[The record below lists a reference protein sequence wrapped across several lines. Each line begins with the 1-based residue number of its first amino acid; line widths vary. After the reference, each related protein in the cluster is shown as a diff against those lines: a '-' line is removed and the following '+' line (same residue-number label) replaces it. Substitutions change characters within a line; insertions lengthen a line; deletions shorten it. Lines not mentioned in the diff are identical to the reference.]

1 MMGIRQAQ
9 KDLFSYNIDL
19 DKRVREGNPLRA
31 IAERIDFTFVRKEV
45 EGHYGYN
52 GNVSED
58 PAIILKMLFL
68 LFFDDITSDF
78 TLSRTETDRFGD
90 YLDGPMRSF

>member
-19 DKRVREGNPLRA
+19 DKRVREENPLRA
-31 IAERIDFTFVRKEV
+31 IAERIDFSFVRQEV
-45 EGHYGYN
+45 AAQYGNN

-58 PAIILKMLFL
+58 PAVILKMMFL
-68 LFFDDITSDF
+68 LFYEDIS
-78 TLSRTETDRFGD
+78 S
-90 YLDGPMRSF
+90 